1 MSSRF
6 SIALS
11 LPVLYLLLIGLVEA
25 AWAHAYPASTTP
37 ADGSTVS
44 ESPREVRIQ
53 FTEGVELEFSQIL
66 VRNSAGEVVSQEK
79 VRRISSD
86 ILAVDLKTLWPGSYT
101 IEWRVLSVDTH
112 ITEGRLRFTLSPG
125 GK

>member
-1 MSSRF
+1 MFSRF
-6 SIALS
+6 STALS
-11 LPVLYLLLIGLVEA
+11 LQVLYLLSMGLAEA
-25 AWAHAYPASTTP
+25 AWAHAYPASTAP

-44 ESPREVRIQ
+44 EPPREVRIQ
-53 FTEGVELEFSQIL
+53 FTEGVELEFSQIV

-86 ILAVDLKTLWPGSYT
+86 TLAIDLRTLQPDSYT